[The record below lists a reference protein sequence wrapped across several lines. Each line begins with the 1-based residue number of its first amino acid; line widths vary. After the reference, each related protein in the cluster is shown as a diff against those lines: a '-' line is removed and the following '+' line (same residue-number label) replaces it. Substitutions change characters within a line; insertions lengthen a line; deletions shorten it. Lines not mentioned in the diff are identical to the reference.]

1 MEAIASSN
9 QKSIVQPG
17 EQKPARKGESS
28 VAINLDQKN
37 YLDDLAKLIGSS
49 RKYALE
55 LIIDNYVA
63 SMLKNPDPAQAAL
76 ARKYTGAA

>member
-1 MEAIASSN
+1 M
-9 QKSIVQPG
+9 
-17 EQKPARKGESS
+17 
-28 VAINLDQKN
+28 AINLDQKN